1 MSKASF
7 LCVFLGFILQITK
20 NKKIDSKQSF
30 SRNMFK
36 NLAIFFMKLNRM
48 TIYTDVSM
56 YRKRKVLNSLVKKC
70 L

>member
-36 NLAIFFMKLNRM
+36 NLAIFFYEIESYDYL
-48 TIYTDVSM
+48 
-56 YRKRKVLNSLVKKC
+56 YRCFYV
-70 L
+70 